1 MLEFLRGTKIMKL
14 ATLTIFLLLL
24 SPSTWSQEQPPQ
36 DISEEQELYVYRKPQ
51 FINLTLGIEQDVNMP
66 KLPGN
71 FDLKGD
77 FRRIVSVQY
86 QEQLNIFRFIPK
98 GEGFGTLTI
107 HDKRNGR
114 IVAEY
119 RIDVKKNKLDKV
131 VKEIQSLI
139 GDIEGISIKVINN
152 KVVVDGQVLLP
163 RDLSRIIDVVK
174 QFGDQASTIVTMSPV
189 ALKKI
194 AEMISREINNP
205 EVEVQAINDKII
217 LKGFVNSAEEQARA
231 EIIAKTY
238 LPAVVVNPNTAD
250 IVKERKPANDG
261 IINLIVVKATEA
273 APAKMVQL
281 VVHFVE
287 LNKDYGKS
295 FNFGWTPQLN
305 DNSAL
310 TITTGDGGG
319 GVVSQL
325 TATISNL
332 LPKLNSAKEH
342 GHARILESTSLIV
355 ENAKEGSIKQVT
367 NVPYPVIGKDGE
379 KGTAFAEIGIMS
391 KIKPVILEG
400 KSNSINMVMN
410 FNLSNMVGVGAGGA
424 PISSQNSVTSEVT
437 VRDRQSAAIGGLI
450 RNSSSTSYNRMP
462 SNIKNPIVSLYAS
475 KEFQRKQSQF
485 VVFVTPIIK
494 ASASTGAEQIKKKF
508 RLHE

>member
-1 MLEFLRGTKIMKL
+1 MKL
-14 ATLTIFLLLL
+14 VTLSILMLLFTT
-24 SPSTWSQEQPPQ
+24 STWSQEQLPQ
-36 DISEEQELYVYRKPQ
+36 DISDEQELNIYRKAQ

-66 KLPGN
+66 KLPSN
-71 FDLKGD
+71 FELKGD
-77 FRRIVSVQY
+77 FRRIVTVQH
-86 QEQLNIFRFIPK
+86 QEQLNIFRFVPRT
-98 GEGFGTLTI
+98 EGFGTMTI

-114 IVAEY
+114 VVAEY

-131 VKEIQSLI
+131 VKEMQSLI
-139 GDIEGISIKVINN
+139 GDIEGITIKVINN
-152 KVVVDGQVLLP
+152 RVVVDGQVLLP
-163 RDLSRIIDVVK
+163 RDFSRIIDVVK
-174 QFGDQASTIVTMSPV
+174 QFGEQASSIVTMSPV

-217 LKGFVNSAEEQARA
+217 LKGYVNSADEQARA

-238 LPAVVVNPNTAD
+238 LPAVVINPNTAD

-261 IINLIVVKATEA
+261 IINLIVVKAAEA

-287 LNKDYGKS
+287 LNKDYAKS
-295 FNFGWTPQLN
+295 FNFGWTPQLS

-310 TITTGDGGG
+310 TITTGDAGG

-332 LPKLNSAKEH
+332 IPKLNSAKEH

-355 ENAKEGSIKQVT
+355 ENNKVGEIKQVT

-379 KGTAFAEIGIMS
+379 KGTAFADIGIMS
-391 KIKPVILEG
+391 SITPLILEG
-400 KSNSINMVMN
+400 KSNSINMKMN
-410 FNLSNMVGVGAGGA
+410 FNLSNLVGVGAGGA
-424 PISSQNSVTSEVT
+424 PISSQNTVKTEVT

-450 RNSSSTSYNRMP
+450 RNSTSTSYNRMP

-475 KEFQRKQSQF
+475 KDYQRKQSQF

-494 ASASTGAEQIKKKF
+494 ASASTGSEQIKKKF
-508 RLHE
+508 RLRD